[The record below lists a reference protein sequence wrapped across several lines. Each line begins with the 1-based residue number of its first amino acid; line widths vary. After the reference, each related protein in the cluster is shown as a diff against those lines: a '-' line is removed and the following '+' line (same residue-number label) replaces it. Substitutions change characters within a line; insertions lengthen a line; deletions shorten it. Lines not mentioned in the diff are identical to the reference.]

1 MTTNR
6 PRGTRSHSDSGGTD
20 TAMATLLFTG
30 LAILLVAGCLCSV
43 AGALSGLL
51 AGHGWAWPNG
61 DDPALFAGLK
71 ATFTSPA
78 NPAAAWPGSTTAGP
92 AWLFWTCVA
101 LMVMAVGALAWK
113 VWTVI
118 DTRRARTEAAERG
131 LGTSR
136 DLHAANLSESAAV
149 ERAGRG
155 NPTYDGVKVRDIDP
169 AEAAIYLGDLRGSRE
184 PVYVQHRDCTL
195 VEGPTGAGKTWRLA
209 VQRCWDAPGFLA
221 ATTTK
226 VDLIAATIGERK
238 ELGQVEVFD
247 PTGLTGWPRPLRW
260 AMLAGCED
268 PETAIERAAALVAA
282 SPMEGVRN
290 SSFWEIRA
298 ATVIRC
304 FMMAAALDN
313 KGLMTVRSWVNL
325 KDWKPAYDIL
335 HGVYADWANDLKSV
349 AANSSE
355 STDDVFGTA
364 SMLLDPLADPAIA
377 RMVDVPREQSIDL
390 ESFVLGGANS
400 LYLAC
405 KSEQKKVAPIVSAL
419 AAEVYRILDR
429 HSQRQPHNRL
439 AVPARLVLD
448 EVNNIAPI
456 PQLPDKMT
464 DSGGRGISIWAFA
477 HNRLQNIKRWGQ
489 TAGQEFTINAPNRI
503 VLPGLGDQQEL
514 DSLSR
519 LFGTR
524 YEQIGP
530 DSRDVRERAVLTV
543 DEIREMDEDQAL
555 MIYRG
560 AKPIMLTLPQVWDRP
575 DLAAAATASTEL
587 FNHIRATGD
596 VTARLG
602 DLPTTK
608 VGR

>member
-1 MTTNR
+1 MATSGY
-6 PRGTRSHSDSGGTD
+6 RGTRSATQDGTD
-20 TAMATLLFTG
+20 STAATLIIG
-30 LAILLVAGCLCSV
+30 GVVAIATLGCVVSV

-51 AGHGWAWPNG
+51 AGHGWAWPSG

-71 ATFTSPA
+71 ATITSPS
-78 NPAAAWPGSTTAGP
+78 NPAAAWPGDTAAGSG
-92 AWLFWTCVA
+92 WLFWVCFAVLVA
-101 LMVMAVGALAWK
+101 AVGVLAWK
-113 VWTVI
+113 VWAFI
-118 DTRRARTEAAERG
+118 DTRRARAEAKERGLATATDLAAANLTEAA
-131 LGTSR
+131 
-136 DLHAANLSESAAV
+136 AV
-149 ERAGRG
+149 MRARRG
-155 NPTYDGVKVRDIDP
+155 NVTYDGVKTRDIDP
-169 AEAAIYLGDLRGSRE
+169 AEAAIYVGELRGRRE
-184 PVYVQHRDCTL
+184 PVYVQHRDCTIC
-195 VEGPTGAGKTWRLA
+195 EGPTGAGKTWRIA

-226 VDLIAATIGERK
+226 VDMIAATIGERK
-238 ELGQVEVFD
+238 EVGDVEVFD
-247 PTGLTGWPRPLRW
+247 PTGLTGWPKPLRW
-260 AMLAGCED
+260 AMLAGCEE
-268 PETAIERAAALVAA
+268 PETAIERAAALVQA

-290 SSFWEIRA
+290 SSFWEVRA

-313 KGLMTVRSWVNL
+313 QGLMTVRSWVNL
-325 KDWKPAYDIL
+325 KQWKPAYEIL

-349 AANSSE
+349 ANNQSE

-364 SMLLDPLADPAIA
+364 SMLLDPLADPSIA
-377 RMVDVPREQSIDL
+377 RMVDVPRHESIDL
-390 ESFVLGGANS
+390 ESFVLGGANT

-419 AAEVYRILDR
+419 TAEVYRILDR
-429 HSQRQPHNRL
+429 QSQREPNNRL

-456 PQLPDKMT
+456 PHLPDKMT

-503 VLPGLGDQQEL
+503 ILPGLGDQQEL

-524 YEQIGP
+524 YERMSP
-530 DSRDVRERAVLTV
+530 DPHDIREKAVLSV
-543 DEIREMDEDQAL
+543 DEIREMEEDQAL

-560 AKPIMLTLPQVWDRP
+560 TKPIMLTLPQVWDRP
-575 DLAAAATASTEL
+575 DLAHAAEASADL
-587 FNHIRATGD
+587 FNRIRATGD
-596 VTARLG
+596 VTTRLA
-602 DLPTTK
+602 DMPTK
-608 VGR
+608 AGQ

>member
-1 MTTNR
+1 M
-6 PRGTRSHSDSGGTD
+6 
-20 TAMATLLFTG
+20 
-30 LAILLVAGCLCSV
+30 
-43 AGALSGLL
+43 
-51 AGHGWAWPNG
+51 
-61 DDPALFAGLK
+61 K
-71 ATFTSPA
+71 ATVTSPGD
-78 NPAAAWPGSTTAGP
+78 PAAAWPGPVKAGP
-92 AWLFWTCVA
+92 AWLFWTCVG
-101 LMVMAVGALAWK
+101 LMVIALGAVAWK
-113 VWTVI
+113 VWAVI
-118 DTRRARTEAAERG
+118 DTRRARAEARERG
-131 LGTSR
+131 LSTSR
-136 DLHAANLSESAAV
+136 DLDAANLSESAAV
-149 ERAGRG
+149 ERARRG
-155 NPTYDGVKVRDIDP
+155 TTAYDGVKARDIDP
-169 AEAAIYLGDLRGSRE
+169 GVAAIYVGELRGSTKD

-195 VEGPTGAGKTWRLA
+195 VEGPTGAGKTWRVA

-226 VDLIAATIGERK
+226 VDLIAATIAARK
-238 ELGQVEVFD
+238 EVGEVEVFD

-282 SPMEGVRN
+282 SPMDGVRN

-325 KDWKPAYDIL
+325 KEWKPAYNTL
-335 HGVYADWANDLKSV
+335 HGVYPDWANDLKSV
-349 AANSSE
+349 AGNTSE

-377 RMVDVPREQSIDL
+377 RMLDVPREQSIDL
-390 ESFVLGGANS
+390 ESFVLGGANT

-524 YEQIGP
+524 YERIGADP
-530 DSRDVRERAVLTV
+530 RDVRERAVLTV

-575 DLAAAATASTEL
+575 DLTAAATASTEL

-596 VTARLG
+596 VTAQLS
-602 DLPTTK
+602 DLPATK
-608 VGR
+608 AGR